1 MHAAYAPASSLQAN
15 AEPDSVAVK
24 ANDALVEVLG
34 SAGAEVMLVSGAVVS
49 AGGGGGGGWV
59 APQLF
64 RPMSVPSDA
73 VPFGEAVA

>member
-1 MHAAYAPASSLQAN
+1 MHSKV
-15 AEPDSVAVK
+15 EPDSVAVK

-49 AGGGGGGGWV
+49 DGGGGGGGGGWV

-64 RPMSVPSDA
+64 RPMSVPSEA
-73 VPFGEAVA
+73 VPFGDAVA